1 MSRKMTVS
9 LCSGKTAFEVNAFT
23 KIDLSTAAQVLK
35 TRVATPHIL
44 IADIDGVEIS
54 LYPTGRMLVKRVR
67 TEEEALKAAESLL
80 TKVTTHNQKA

>member
-23 KIDLSTAAQVLK
+23 RIDLLQVAQILN

-44 IADIDGVEIS
+44 IVDIDGVEIS

-80 TKVTTHNQKA
+80 NKIK

>member
-23 KIDLSTAAQVLK
+23 RIDLVQAAQVLN
-35 TRVATPHIL
+35 TRVTTPHIL
-44 IADIDGVEIS
+44 IVDIDGVEIS

-80 TKVTTHNQKA
+80 NKIK

>member
-1 MSRKMTVS
+1 MTVS

-23 KIDLSTAAQVLK
+23 KIDLVQAAQVLK

-44 IADIDGVEIS
+44 IVDIDGVEIS

-67 TEEEALKAAESLL
+67 TGEEALKAADILL
-80 TKVTTHNQKA
+80 NKVTACNQKA